1 MKFSFEVAATD
12 PTGAR
17 RGRLTTPHGSVETP
31 FFMPVGTAA
40 TVKALTQDALEELG
54 AEILLA
60 NTYHLY
66 LRPGH
71 KVIRRLGG
79 LHRFMSWPRAI
90 LTDSGGFQVFSLSEL
105 RKITDEGVRFRS
117 HLDGSEHLLTPEK
130 AVEIQAALGSDIAM
144 VLDECIETP
153 APRDAAE
160 SAVKRTTLWAKR
172 ARAHF
177 LQSAQRGPNDD
188 RGSDAVSAARERED
202 VASGAG
208 ERDAASGAG
217 AIVQWQFGIV
227 QGATFADLRRE
238 SARQLLELEFPGY
251 AVGGL
256 AVGEPHGITC
266 EMTGEVTAL
275 LPKDRL
281 RYLMGVGRPEQIAE
295 YVALGIDMM
304 DCVLPTRA
312 ARHGCLYTSEG
323 RALIKNAC
331 YSEDQRPIDPTCSCS
346 VCRRYTRAYLRHLFA
361 AGEITAAIL
370 ATHHNVHFYLDI
382 MRQIREAIEFGNLAK
397 FSSAMRARYAEGPA

>member
-1 MKFSFEVAATD
+1 VSFSFEVTKTD
-12 PTGAR
+12 SLGAR
-17 RGRLTTPHGSVETP
+17 RGRLSTPHGTIQTP
-31 FFMPVGTAA
+31 FFLPVGTQAS
-40 TVKALTQDALEELG
+40 VKALTQEALEELG
-54 AEILLA
+54 AEIILA

-71 KVIRRLGG
+71 ELVRKLGG
-79 LHRFMSWPRAI
+79 LHQFMSWPRAI
-90 LTDSGGFQVFSLSEL
+90 LTDSGGYQVFSLSAL

-130 AVEIQAALGSDIAM
+130 AAEIQLALGSDIAM

-153 APRDAAE
+153 APRDKAEAAV
-160 SAVKRTTLWAKR
+160 ARTTAWAKR
-172 ARAHF
+172 ARNYFQECAH
-177 LQSAQRGPNDD
+177 R
-188 RGSDAVSAARERED
+188 
-202 VASGAG
+202 SGDL
-208 ERDAASGAG
+208 R
-217 AIVQWQFGIV
+217 QWQFGIV

-238 SARQLLELEFPGY
+238 SARQLLELDFPGY

-256 AVGEPHGITC
+256 AVGEPHETTC
-266 EMTGEVTAL
+266 EMTAAVTAL
-275 LPKDRL
+275 LPKDRP
-281 RYLMGVGRPEQIAE
+281 RYLMGVGRPEQIAD

-312 ARHGCLYTSEG
+312 ARHACLYTSEG
-323 RALIKNAC
+323 RVLIKNAR
-331 YSEDQRPIDPTCSCS
+331 YAEDQRPIDPKCTCS

-382 MRQIREAIEFGNLAK
+382 MRQIREAIEFGNLAN
-397 FSSAMRARYAEGPA
+397 FSSEMHVRYAAGPA